1 MLSSFLTIFD
11 LLKRIE
17 KEINV
22 NCVVSAAVK
31 TEDLTQSFCIRI
43 TNTEFGFSVQKIFD
57 HVELI
62 CEMEITEDE
71 YIESLVNEINEIL
84 SKELSNYMS
93 SGSSPPND
101 SGIVSA

>member
-1 MLSSFLTIFD
+1 MLSSFLATFD

-17 KEINV
+17 ERV
-22 NCVVSAAVK
+22 STSCVVTAAVK

-57 HVELI
+57 RVELI

-71 YIESLVNEINEIL
+71 YIECLVNEINETL

-93 SGSSPPND
+93 SGSSLLND
-101 SGIVSA
+101 SGIASA